1 MSGNY
6 KVLWSE
12 VAERDLGEAL
22 SFIARENPDNA
33 RNLLDL
39 IRQKAADLETFPER
53 GRIVP
58 ELHAEGISVYRELV
72 IAPWR
77 LQYRIAD
84 GEVLVLSFI
93 DSRRNVE
100 DILLQRFIRR

>member
-1 MSGNY
+1 MSARY

-22 SFIARENPDNA
+22 SFIARENPGNA
-33 RNLLDL
+33 RNLLDA

-58 ELHAEGISVYRELV
+58 ELHEQGISVYRELV

-77 LQYRIAD
+77 LLYRIAD
-84 GEVLVLSFI
+84 SEVLVLSFI

>member
-1 MSGNY
+1 MSVRY
-6 KVLWSE
+6 KVLWAE
-12 VAERDLGEAL
+12 VAEHDLSEAL
-22 SFIARENPDNA
+22 AFIARENPDNA
-33 RNLLDL
+33 RNLLDA

-58 ELHAEGISVYRELV
+58 ELHEQGISVYRELV
-72 IAPWR
+72 IPPWR
-77 LQYRIAD
+77 LLYRIAD

>member
-1 MSGNY
+1 MSARY
-6 KVLWSE
+6 KVLWTE
-12 VAERDLGEAL
+12 VAERDLGEA
-22 SFIARENPDNA
+22 IAYIAKENPGNA
-33 RNLLDL
+33 RNLLDA
-39 IRQKAADLETFPER
+39 IRQKAADLENFPER

-58 ELHAEGISVYRELV
+58 ELQEQGISVYRELV

-84 GEVLVLSFI
+84 REVFVLAFI

-100 DILLQRFIRR
+100 DILLQRFIRG

>member
-1 MSGNY
+1 MSAGY
-6 KVLWSE
+6 KVLWTE

-22 SFIARENPDNA
+22 AFIARENPGNA
-33 RNLLDL
+33 RKLLEL

-58 ELHAEGISVYRELV
+58 ELYEQGISVYRELV
-72 IAPWR
+72 IAQWR
-77 LQYRIAD
+77 LLYRIAD
-84 GEVLVLSFI
+84 GEVQVLSFI